1 MAYEIQQGAH
11 LQLSPLNLS
20 FDAEANFKN
29 TSKGGV
35 QFNFQHDLESVWWLL
50 LWIVTRGVEHSD
62 SHQFARR
69 VFSNQTRPSQDR
81 TQMFM
86 HPIQLSD
93 ALTKQLHSSVQ
104 KMARPF
110 VVALDLHHVSYTN
123 RLKDNQIDNVASYST
138 IHKNMHDFL
147 KILKSKLSSPVTL
160 KLRSQSRNTP
170 PLRVK
175 RKHSDVL
182 YSDHD
187 MENQT
192 KRKYGLDS

>member
-20 FDAEANFKN
+20 FDTEANFKN
-29 TSKGGV
+29 TSTKGGV

-69 VFSNQTRPSQDR
+69 VFSNQTRPSQNR

-93 ALTKQLHSSVQ
+93 ALTKQLHSSVRN
-104 KMARPF
+104 MAMPF
-110 VVALDLHHVSYTN
+110 SH
-123 RLKDNQIDNVASYST
+123 
-138 IHKNMHDFL
+138 
-147 KILKSKLSSPVTL
+147 
-160 KLRSQSRNTP
+160 SRNTP

-175 RKHSDVL
+175 RKHSDIL
-182 YSDHD
+182 YS

-192 KRKYGLDS
+192 KRRHGLDS